1 MYDPLRRR
9 LNDSKCAF
17 VMKKLFNIG
26 ILLRLAKM
34 SRKHNAELLFVHN
47 LRKCRSIL
55 AKFCA

>member
-1 MYDPLRRR
+1 
-9 LNDSKCAF
+9 
-17 VMKKLFNIG
+17 MKKLFNIG